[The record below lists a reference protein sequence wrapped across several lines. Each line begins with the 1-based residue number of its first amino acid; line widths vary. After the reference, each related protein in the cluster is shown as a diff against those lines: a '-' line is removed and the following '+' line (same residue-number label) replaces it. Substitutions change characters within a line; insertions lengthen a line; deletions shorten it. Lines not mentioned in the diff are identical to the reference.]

1 MAMLTIHEC
10 RTPAER
16 RAFVTFPWRVY
27 RGDPYWVPPLIS
39 ERMIFFDPQRNPFYQ
54 HAEVALF
61 IARRDGEPVGTIAA
75 LINHQHNTFHD
86 ERVGFFGAFEVLPD
100 REAAHALLSAAR
112 DWVRARGMTALRG
125 PATFS
130 TNEECGLLIEGFQ
143 DSPRI
148 LMPYNP
154 PYYRDFI
161 EGFGFQKAMDLYAYE
176 LTVEV
181 FDWPE
186 KLVRVVEKLKN
197 RARFRVRRAD
207 IRRFREELDRIKKVY
222 NSAWERNWGFVPL
235 TDAEIEHMAAQLIH
249 FVDPDL
255 VFIAEVDEEPIGFSL
270 TLPDMNQALRK
281 AYPRPGIP
289 EWWTLLKLLY
299 YWKVRRVVN
308 TIRVFAMG
316 VVEGW
321 RSQGVSA
328 LFYYET
334 AKAALPKGYRRAE
347 MSWVLENNLMMN
359 RDIQAMGGRIYKIYR
374 IYELPL

>member
-1 MAMLTIHEC
+1 MLTIHEC

-27 RGDPYWVPPLIS
+27 RGDPYWVPPLVS
-39 ERMIFFDPQRNPFYQ
+39 ERMAFFDPQRNPFYQ

-61 IARRDGEPVGTIAA
+61 MARRDGEPVGTIAA
-75 LINHQHNTFHD
+75 IINHQHNAFHN
-86 ERVGFFGAFEVLPD
+86 EPVGFFGAFEVLPD
-100 REAAHALLSAAR
+100 QEAAHALLATAR
-112 DWVRARGMTALRG
+112 DWARARGMAALRG

-130 TNEECGLLIEGFQ
+130 TNEECGLLIEGF
-143 DSPRI
+143 DDPPRI
-148 LMPYNP
+148 LMAYNP

-161 EGFGFQKAMDLYAYE
+161 ERFGFHKAMDLYAYE

-181 FDWPE
+181 FNWPE
-186 KLVRVVEKLKN
+186 KLVRVVEKLKG
-197 RARFRVRRAD
+197 RSKFRVRPGD

-235 TDAEIEHMAAQLIH
+235 TDMEIEHMAAQLIR

-255 VFIAEVDEEPIGFSL
+255 VFIAEVDGEPIGFSL
-270 TLPDMNQALRK
+270 TLPDINQALHK

-299 YWKVRRVVN
+299 YWKVRRVVD
-308 TIRVFAMG
+308 TIRVVAMG
-316 VVEGW
+316 VVEEW
-321 RSQGVSA
+321 RAHGVSA

-347 MSWVLENNLMMN
+347 MSWVLENNAMMN
-359 RDIQAMGGRIYKIYR
+359 RDIQALGGRIYKIYR

>member
-1 MAMLTIHEC
+1 MLTIREC

-39 ERMIFFDPQRNPFYQ
+39 ERMAFFDPRRNPFYQ

-61 IARRDGEPVGTIAA
+61 MAQRDGEPVGTIAA
-75 LINHQHNTFHD
+75 VINHQHNAFHN
-86 ERVGFFGAFEVLPD
+86 EQVGFFGAFEVLPD
-100 REAAHALLSAAR
+100 REAAYALLSTAR

-130 TNEECGLLIEGFQ
+130 TNEECGLLIEGFN
-143 DSPRI
+143 DPPRI
-148 LMPYNP
+148 LMTYNP

-161 EGFGFQKAMDLYAYE
+161 ESFGFQKAMDLYAYE

-181 FDWPE
+181 FNWPE
-186 KLVRVVEKLKN
+186 KLVRVVEKLKS
-197 RARFRVRRAD
+197 RAKFRIRPGN

-235 TDAEIEHMAAQLIH
+235 TDAEIEHMAAQLIQ

-255 VFIAEVDEEPIGFSL
+255 VLIAEVDGEPIGFSL
-270 TLPDMNQALRK
+270 TLPDLNQALHK
-281 AYPRPGIP
+281 AYPRPGVP

-299 YWKVRRVVN
+299 YWKVRRVVD
-308 TIRVFAMG
+308 TIRVMAMG
-316 VVEGW
+316 VVEAW
-321 RSQGVSA
+321 RAQGVSA

>member
-1 MAMLTIHEC
+1 MLTIREC

-39 ERMIFFDPQRNPFYQ
+39 ERVAFFDPRRNPFYQ

-61 IARRDGEPVGTIAA
+61 MAQRDGEPVGTIAA
-75 LINHQHNTFHD
+75 VINHQHNAFHN
-86 ERVGFFGAFEVLPD
+86 EQVGFFGAFEVLPD
-100 REAAHALLSAAR
+100 REAAYALLSTAR

-130 TNEECGLLIEGFQ
+130 TNEECGLLIEGFN
-143 DSPRI
+143 DPPRI
-148 LMPYNP
+148 LMSYNP
-154 PYYRDFI
+154 PYYREFI
-161 EGFGFQKAMDLYAYE
+161 ESFGFQKAMDLYAYE

-181 FDWPE
+181 FNWPE
-186 KLVRVVEKLKN
+186 KLVRVVEKLKS
-197 RARFRVRRAD
+197 RAKFRVRPGD

-235 TDAEIEHMAAQLIH
+235 TDAEIEHMAAQLIR

-255 VFIAEVDEEPIGFSL
+255 VLIAEVDGEPIGFSL
-270 TLPDMNQALRK
+270 TLPDLNQALHK
-281 AYPRPGIP
+281 AYPRPGVP

-299 YWKVRRVVN
+299 YWKVRRVVD
-308 TIRVFAMG
+308 TIRVMAMG
-316 VVEGW
+316 VVEAW
-321 RSQGVSA
+321 RAHGVSA

>member
-1 MAMLTIHEC
+1 MLTIHEC
-10 RTPAER
+10 RTAAER

-39 ERMIFFDPQRNPFYQ
+39 ERMAFFDPKRNPFYQ

-61 IARRDGEPVGTIAA
+61 MARRDGEPVGTIAA
-75 LINHQHNTFHD
+75 LINHQHNTFHN

-100 REAAHALLSAAR
+100 QEAAHALLATAR
-112 DWVRARGMTALRG
+112 DWVRDRGMSALRG
-125 PATFS
+125 PTTFS
-130 TNEECGLLIEGFQ
+130 TNEECGLLIEGFN
-143 DSPRI
+143 DPPRI
-148 LMPYNP
+148 LMAYNP
-154 PYYRDFI
+154 PYYRAFI
-161 EGFGFQKAMDLYAYE
+161 ESFGFQKAMDLYAYE

-181 FDWPE
+181 FNWPE

-197 RARFRVRRAD
+197 RAKFRVRPGD

-235 TDAEIEHMAAQLIH
+235 TDAEIEHMAAQLIR

-255 VFIAEVDEEPIGFSL
+255 VFIAEVDGEPIGFSL
-270 TLPDMNQALRK
+270 TLPDLNQALHR
-281 AYPRPGIP
+281 AYPRPGVP

-299 YWKVRRVVN
+299 YWKVRRVVD
-308 TIRVFAMG
+308 TIRVLAMG
-316 VVEGW
+316 VIEEW
-321 RSQGVSA
+321 RAQGVSA

-347 MSWVLENNLMMN
+347 MSWILENNLMMN
-359 RDIQAMGGRIYKIYR
+359 RDIQALGGRIYKIYR

>member
-1 MAMLTIHEC
+1 MLTIQEC

-61 IARRDGEPVGTIAA
+61 MARRDGEPVGTIAA
-75 LINHQHNTFHD
+75 LINHQHNAFHN

-100 REAAHALLSAAR
+100 REAAHALLATAR
-112 DWVRARGMTALRG
+112 DWVRSRGMTALRG

-130 TNEECGLLIEGFQ
+130 TNEECGLLIEGFN
-143 DSPRI
+143 DPPRI
-148 LMPYNP
+148 LMTYNP

-161 EGFGFQKAMDLYAYE
+161 ESFGFQKAMDLYAYE

-181 FDWPE
+181 FNWPE
-186 KLVRVVEKLKN
+186 KLVRVVEKLKS
-197 RARFRVRRAD
+197 RAKFRVRRAD

-235 TDAEIEHMAAQLIH
+235 TDAEIEHMAAQLIQ

-281 AYPRPGIP
+281 AYPRPGVP

-299 YWKVRRVVN
+299 YWKVRRAVD

-316 VVEGW
+316 VVESW

>member
-1 MAMLTIHEC
+1 MLTIHEC
-10 RTPAER
+10 RTAAER

-27 RGDPYWVPPLIS
+27 RGDPFWVPPLIS
-39 ERMIFFDPQRNPFYQ
+39 ERMAFFDPQRNPFHR

-61 IARRDGEPVGTIAA
+61 MARRDGEPVGTSAV
-75 LINHQHNTFHD
+75 LVNHQHNAFHG
-86 ERVGFFGAFEVLPD
+86 ERVAFFGAFEVLPD
-100 REAAHALLSAAR
+100 REAAHALLATAR
-112 DWVRARGMTALRG
+112 DWARGRGMEALRG

-130 TNEECGLLIEGFQ
+130 TNEECGLLIEGFG
-143 DSPRI
+143 DPPRI

-161 EGFGFQKAMDLYAYE
+161 ESFGFHKAKDLYAYE

-181 FDWPE
+181 FNWPE
-186 KLVRVVEKLKN
+186 KLVRVVEKLKG
-197 RARFRVRRAD
+197 RARFRVRQAD
-207 IRRFREELDRIKKVY
+207 IRRFREELDRIKRVY

-235 TDAEIEHMAAQLIH
+235 TDAEIEHMAAQLIR

-255 VFIAEVDEEPIGFSL
+255 VFIAEADGEPIGFSL
-270 TLPDMNQALRK
+270 TLPDLNQALRR
-281 AYPRPGIP
+281 AYPRPGVP

-299 YWKVRRVVN
+299 YWKVHRVIT

-316 VVEGW
+316 VVESW
-321 RSQGVSA
+321 RAHGVSA

-334 AKAALPKGYRRAE
+334 ARAALPKGYRRAE
-347 MSWVLENNLMMN
+347 MSWILEDNIMMN
-359 RDIQAMGGRIYKIYR
+359 RDIQALGGRIYKIYR

>member
-1 MAMLTIHEC
+1 MSMLTIHEC

-27 RGDPYWVPPLIS
+27 RGDPHWVPPLIS
-39 ERMIFFDPQRNPFYQ
+39 ERMAFFDPQRNPFHQ

-61 IARRDGEPVGTIAA
+61 MARRDGEPVGTIAA
-75 LINHQHNTFHD
+75 LVNHRHNDFHN
-86 ERVGFFGAFEVLPD
+86 EQVGFFGAFEVLPD
-100 REAAHALLSAAR
+100 REAAHALLSTAR

-130 TNEECGLLIEGFQ
+130 TNEECGLLIEGFN
-143 DSPRI
+143 DPPRI

-176 LTVEV
+176 LTVDV

-186 KLVRVVEKLKN
+186 KLVRVAEKLKG

-235 TDAEIEHMAAQLIH
+235 TDAEIEHMAAQLIQ

-270 TLPDMNQALRK
+270 TLPDLNQALRK
-281 AYPRPGIP
+281 AYPRPGVP

-299 YWKVRRVVN
+299 YWKGRRVVD
-308 TIRVFAMG
+308 TIRVLAMG
-316 VVEGW
+316 VIENW
-321 RSQGVSA
+321 RMHGVSA

-334 AKAALPKGYRRAE
+334 AKTALPKGYRRAE

>member
-1 MAMLTIHEC
+1 MLTIQEC

-27 RGDPYWVPPLIS
+27 RGDPYWVPPLIG

-61 IARRDGEPVGTIAA
+61 MARRDGEPVGTIAA
-75 LINHQHNTFHD
+75 LINHQHNAFHN

-100 REAAHALLSAAR
+100 REAAHALLATAR
-112 DWVRARGMTALRG
+112 DWVRSRGMTALRG

-130 TNEECGLLIEGFQ
+130 TNEECGLLIEGFN
-143 DSPRI
+143 DPPRI
-148 LMPYNP
+148 LMTYNP

-161 EGFGFQKAMDLYAYE
+161 ESFGFQKAMDLYAYE

-181 FDWPE
+181 FNWPE
-186 KLVRVVEKLKN
+186 KLVRVVEKLKS
-197 RARFRVRRAD
+197 RAKFRVRRAD

-235 TDAEIEHMAAQLIH
+235 TDAEIEHMAAQLIQ

-281 AYPRPGIP
+281 AYPRPGVP

-299 YWKVRRVVN
+299 YWKVRRVVD

-316 VVEGW
+316 VVESW

>member
-1 MAMLTIHEC
+1 MLTIQEC
-10 RTPAER
+10 RTPSER
-16 RAFVTFPWRVY
+16 WAFVTFPWRVY

-39 ERMIFFDPQRNPFYQ
+39 ERMAFFDPQRNPFYQ

-61 IARRDGEPVGTIAA
+61 MARRDGEPVGTIAA
-75 LINHQHNTFHD
+75 LINHQHNDFHN

-100 REAAHALLSAAR
+100 REAAHALLATAR
-112 DWVRARGMTALRG
+112 DWARERGMTALRG

-130 TNEECGLLIEGFQ
+130 TNEECGLLIEGFN
-143 DSPRI
+143 DPPRI
-148 LMPYNP
+148 LMTYNP

-176 LTVEV
+176 LTVEA

-186 KLVRVVEKLKN
+186 KLVRVVEKLKS
-197 RARFRVRRAD
+197 RAKFRVRPGD

-235 TDAEIEHMAAQLIH
+235 TDAEIEHMAAQLIR

-255 VFIAEVDEEPIGFSL
+255 VFIAEVNDEPIGFSL
-270 TLPDMNQALRK
+270 TLPDLNQALHK
-281 AYPRPGIP
+281 AYPRPGVP
-289 EWWTLLKLLY
+289 EWWTLIKLLY
-299 YWKVRRVVN
+299 YWKIRRVVD
-308 TIRVFAMG
+308 TIRVLAMG
-316 VVEGW
+316 VVEEW
-321 RSQGVSA
+321 RSLGVSA

-347 MSWVLENNLMMN
+347 MSWILENNVMMN
-359 RDIQAMGGRIYKIYR
+359 RDIQALGGRIYKIYR